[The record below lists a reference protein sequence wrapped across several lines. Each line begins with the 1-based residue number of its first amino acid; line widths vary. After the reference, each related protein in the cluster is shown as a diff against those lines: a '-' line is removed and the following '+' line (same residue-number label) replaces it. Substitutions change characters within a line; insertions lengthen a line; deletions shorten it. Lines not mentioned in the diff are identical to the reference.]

1 MEDTI
6 AIAARLH
13 YEAVSQRL
21 RANAVCAGI
30 ASARIEG
37 GDVGAQA
44 QAIMDEWAQGLIDSD
59 TMTARIDALH
69 AT

>member
-1 MEDTI
+1 MAMT
-6 AIAARLH
+6 ARLH
-13 YEAVSQRL
+13 HEALSPNEQRL
-21 RANAVCAGI
+21 RANAARAGI

-44 QAIMDEWAQGLIDSD
+44 QAIMDEWGQGLIDSD

>member
-1 MEDTI
+1 MDT
-6 AIAARLH
+6 AATLH
-13 YEAVSQRL
+13 SQAVSQDEQHR
-21 RANAVCAGI
+21 RADAVRAGI

-37 GDVGAQA
+37 GDVGPDA
-44 QAIMDEWAQGLIDSD
+44 QAIMNEWAQGLIDDD